1 MGARVVALVAV
12 GTAACGRV
20 GFDGVSGADGVSEL
34 PFVGA
39 AIVGELHATNSSEED
54 PSLTADML
62 EIFFER
68 DQSLWTARRDT
79 IDAPFAAPTLLEE
92 LKLATEWTP
101 EISPDGLTLTF
112 ASTITGMGDIYVA
125 TRPNRSSAWSPPQLV
140 TALSSA
146 EQDEGAVPATDMRTV
161 VLASSRPGGTGA
173 LDLLVAGG
181 EGTPTLWDS
190 PRGMAELNSPADDF
204 SPFVHEPTNAIYF
217 TSARTGNKDLY
228 VAFDTG
234 DGFSAAQPLAEL
246 NTPAREAD
254 SWVSPDGHTIYFT
267 RDVDTTSIIFR
278 ATR

>member
-1 MGARVVALVAV
+1 MGARVIALVAV
-12 GTAACGRV
+12 ATVASCGRL
-20 GFDGVSGADGVSEL
+20 GFDDLDSVAAL

-39 AIVGELHATNSSEED
+39 AIVSELHASGSSEED

-112 ASTITGMGDIYVA
+112 ASTLTGLGDIYVA
-125 TRPNRSSAWSPPQLV
+125 TRPNRSSAWSSPQLV
-140 TALSSA
+140 SALSSA
-146 EQDEGAVPATDMRTV
+146 EQDEGAVPTTDMRSV
-161 VLASSRPGGTGA
+161 VLASSRPGGMGA

-204 SPFVHEPTNAIYF
+204 SPFVHEPTGAIYF
-217 TSARTGNKDLY
+217 TSARAGNKDLY

-246 NTPAREAD
+246 NTSAREAD

-267 RDVDTTSIIFR
+267 RDVETTSIIFR
-278 ATR
+278 ASR